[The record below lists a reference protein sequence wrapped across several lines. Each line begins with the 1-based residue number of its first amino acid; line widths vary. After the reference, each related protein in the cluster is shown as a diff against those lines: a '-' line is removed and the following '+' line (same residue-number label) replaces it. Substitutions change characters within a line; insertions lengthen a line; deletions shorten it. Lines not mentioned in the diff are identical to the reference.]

1 MALDVHRFER
11 AANLAVGLDRR
22 AFMIVLEPFW
32 TARFLVGW
40 LGANAPCETN
50 TVSGADWFS
59 RCGGNYRTTTEIGE

>member
-11 AANLAVGLDRR
+11 AANVAVGPDRR

-40 LGANAPCETN
+40 GQMLPAKRTQFLEPIGSVVVAET
-50 TVSGADWFS
+50 TVLQPK
-59 RCGGNYRTTTEIGE
+59 